1 MVVRICLIPYF
12 HAEDL
17 FSNVIPC
24 FCNSIA
30 LSKKFEISSFVH
42 PLIFIFMMI
51 FEAKKKNTLVNFFNQ
66 YNIKSIT
73 NTNFNHESC
82 VISAAAF
89 SVNTKSIFKE
99 VTVWGDWSSVYNN
112 RVLCDTWIAS
122 TKQSADYI
130 KKHSILLTTL
140 SPLHHPFSLRI
151 NG

>member
-1 MVVRICLIPYF
+1 MRLKYDLAQFEDNIQQTHGREIRLIPHF

-51 FEAKKKNTLVNFFNQ
+51 FEAKKNTLVNFFNQ

-112 RVLCDTWIAS
+112 RVLCDTWIVFNEAE
-122 TKQSADYI
+122 
-130 KKHSILLTTL
+130 
-140 SPLHHPFSLRI
+140 R
-151 NG
+151 